1 MENGAVTQVPL
12 RPLIAEWDR
21 EADVLVFR
29 IAGTLLAQENL
40 KDKKILIRNEINS
53 HFIRYFGGTYTVSAE
68 ADEGPTV
75 IFTCPLS
82 APGN

>member
-1 MENGAVTQVPL
+1 MKLFTP
-12 RPLIAEWDR
+12 I
-21 EADVLVFR
+21 VLKSYFPYS
-29 IAGTLLAQENL
+29 GHFTAQEIL
-40 KDKKILIRNEINS
+40 KDNKILICNEINS
-53 HFIRYFGGTYTVSAE
+53 HFICYFGGTYTVSAE

>member
-1 MENGAVTQVPL
+1 MRLIPILFVT
-12 RPLIAEWDR
+12 
-21 EADVLVFR
+21 
-29 IAGTLLAQENL
+29 LAA
-40 KDKKILIRNEINS
+40 
-53 HFIRYFGGTYTVSAE
+53 YTVSAE